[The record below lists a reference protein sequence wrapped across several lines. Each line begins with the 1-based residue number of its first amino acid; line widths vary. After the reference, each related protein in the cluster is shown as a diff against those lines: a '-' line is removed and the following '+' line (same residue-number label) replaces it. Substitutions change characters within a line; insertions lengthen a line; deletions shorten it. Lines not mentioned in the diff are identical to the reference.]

1 VPFLRRQAARRD
13 SILPGLVFLF
23 WVVFLHAPR
32 VAGSLR
38 NGDESASMVVALA
51 MSASAFIFAAW
62 ADSSGM
68 SSTKG

>member
-1 VPFLRRQAARRD
+1 VPFLARQGAPRELIF
-13 SILPGLVFLF
+13 SGLECLF
-23 WVVFLHAPR
+23 WVLFLHTPR

-38 NGDESASMVVALA
+38 NSNEWASLMDALA